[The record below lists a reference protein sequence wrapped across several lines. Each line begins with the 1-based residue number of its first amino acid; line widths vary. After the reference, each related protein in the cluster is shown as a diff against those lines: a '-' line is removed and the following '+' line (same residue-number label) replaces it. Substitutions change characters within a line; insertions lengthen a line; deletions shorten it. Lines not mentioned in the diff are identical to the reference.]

1 MSQSV
6 LSEIQIM
13 RIVMY
18 MLVIAVLLI
27 GGCYS
32 GRGESFSRVGYDF
45 SMLDK
50 VAIVAVE
57 GAVKSEP
64 AKNQIA
70 ELFAMEFLKKGFA
83 PVERTQVK
91 ALLEDQQLQ
100 ASDLITEAGAAEVGK
115 ILNVPAVLII
125 NIPHFGDEISIT
137 AKMVDIEDGTILW
150 LGSGSSKTGRLLST
164 LSFGALGGGA
174 AGSEE
179 DELFGGVLGSA
190 AGYVLSP
197 QETEQARRI
206 IRRMCRTL
214 PLKLTTEW

>member
-1 MSQSV
+1 
-6 LSEIQIM
+6 
-13 RIVMY
+13 MY
-18 MLVIAVLLI
+18 MPVILVLLI

-32 GRGESFSRVGYDF
+32 GRGESFSRVGYNF

-50 VAIVAVE
+50 IAIVAVE
-57 GAVKSEP
+57 GVVKSEP

-70 ELFAMEFLKKGFA
+70 DLFAMEFLKKGFA

-91 ALLEDQQLQ
+91 ALLEEQQLQ
-100 ASDLITEAGAAEVGK
+100 DSDLITEAGAAEAGK

-125 NIPHFGDEISIT
+125 NIPHFGDEIFIT

-150 LGSGSSKTGRLLST
+150 LGSGSGKTGRLLST
-164 LSFGALGGGA
+164 LSFGALGAGAA

-179 DELFGGVLGSA
+179 DALFGGITGGVLGDA

-197 QETEQARRI
+197 QETEKTRRI

-214 PLKLTTEW
+214 PSKLTTEW

>member
-1 MSQSV
+1 
-6 LSEIQIM
+6 M

-18 MLVIAVLLI
+18 MLVISVLLI

-174 AGSEE
+174 AVGSEE
-179 DELFGGVLGSA
+179 DELFGGVLGGA

-214 PLKLTTEW
+214 PSKLTTEW

>member
-1 MSQSV
+1 
-6 LSEIQIM
+6 M

-18 MLVIAVLLI
+18 MLVISVLLI

-32 GRGESFSRVGYDF
+32 GRGESFSRVGYNF

-70 ELFAMEFLKKGFA
+70 DLFAMEFLKKGFA

-91 ALLEDQQLQ
+91 AKLDEQQLQ
-100 ASDLITEAGAAEVGK
+100 ASDLITEAGAAEAGK

-125 NIPHFGDEISIT
+125 NIPHFGDEIYIS

-150 LGSGSSKTGRLLST
+150 LGSGSSKTGQLLST

-174 AGSEE
+174 AVSSEE
-179 DELFGGVLGSA
+179 NELFGGVLGGA

-197 QETEQARRI
+197 QETEQARRV

-214 PLKLTTEW
+214 PSKLTTEW

>member
-1 MSQSV
+1 
-6 LSEIQIM
+6 M
-13 RIVMY
+13 RIVIY
-18 MLVIAVLLI
+18 MLVISVLLI

-125 NIPHFGDEISIT
+125 NIPHFGDEIFIT

-150 LGSGSSKTGRLLST
+150 LGSGSSKSGRLLST
-164 LSFGALGGGA
+164 LSFGALGSGA
-174 AGSEE
+174 SVGSEE
-179 DELFGGVLGSA
+179 DELFGGVTGGALGGA
-190 AGYVLSP
+190 AGYALSP
-197 QETEQARRI
+197 QETEQAQRI

-214 PLKLTTEW
+214 PSKLTTEW

>member
-1 MSQSV
+1 
-6 LSEIQIM
+6 M

-91 ALLEDQQLQ
+91 ALLEEQQLQ

-179 DELFGGVLGSA
+179 DELFGGVLGGA

-214 PLKLTTEW
+214 PSKLTTEW

>member
-1 MSQSV
+1 
-6 LSEIQIM
+6 M

-18 MLVIAVLLI
+18 MLVISVLLI

-91 ALLEDQQLQ
+91 ALLEEQQLQ
-100 ASDLITEAGAAEVGK
+100 DSDLITEAGAAEAGK

-150 LGSGSSKTGRLLST
+150 LGSGSSKTGQLLST

-174 AGSEE
+174 AVGSEE
-179 DELFGGVLGSA
+179 DELFGGVAGGVLGGA
-190 AGYVLSP
+190 AGYALSP

-214 PLKLTTEW
+214 PSKLTTEW

>member
-1 MSQSV
+1 
-6 LSEIQIM
+6 
-13 RIVMY
+13 MY
-18 MLVIAVLLI
+18 MLVISVVLI

-32 GRGESFSRVGYDF
+32 GQGESFSRDGYNF
-45 SMLDK
+45 GMIDK

-70 ELFAMEFLKKGFA
+70 DLFAMEFLKKGFA
-83 PVERTQVK
+83 PLERTRVK
-91 ALLEDQQLQ
+91 AKLDEQQLQ
-100 ASDLITEAGAAEVGK
+100 ASDLITEAGATEAGK

-125 NIPHFGDEISIT
+125 NIPHFGEEMSMT
-137 AKMVDIEDGTILW
+137 AKLVDIEDGTILW
-150 LGSGSSKTGRLLST
+150 MGSSSSKTGRLLST

-174 AGSEE
+174 AVSSEE
-179 DELFGGVLGSA
+179 EELFGGVGGGVLGGA

-214 PLKLTTEW
+214 PSKLTTEW

>member
-1 MSQSV
+1 
-6 LSEIQIM
+6 M

-18 MLVIAVLLI
+18 MLVISVLLI

-32 GRGESFSRVGYDF
+32 GRGESFPRVGYDF
-45 SMLDK
+45 SMIDK

-83 PVERTQVK
+83 PVERTQVQAK
-91 ALLEDQQLQ
+91 LEEQQLQ
-100 ASDLITEAGAAEVGK
+100 ASDLTTEAGAAEVGK

-125 NIPHFGDEISIT
+125 NIPHFGEEMSIT
-137 AKMVDIEDGTILW
+137 AKLVDIEDGTILW

-174 AGSEE
+174 AAGSEE
-179 DELFGGVLGSA
+179 DELFGGVAGGVLGGP

-197 QETEQARRI
+197 QETEKARKI

-214 PLKLTTEW
+214 PSKLTTEW